1 MSKVRNDS
9 AKICSFC
16 GKSAD
21 FARRLIAGPG
31 VYICDECVN
40 TCKKILDDEDDVIST
55 EFMDD
60 IPAPKEIK
68 SYLDQ
73 YVVGQETAK
82 KVLSVGVYN
91 HYKRVTQKQEL
102 QDGVEIEKAN

>member
-1 MSKVRNDS
+1 MSKQRNEQQ
-9 AKICSFC
+9 KVCSFC
-16 GKSAD
+16 GKHAD

-68 SYLDQ
+68 AYLDQ

-102 QDGVEIEKAN
+102 QDWV